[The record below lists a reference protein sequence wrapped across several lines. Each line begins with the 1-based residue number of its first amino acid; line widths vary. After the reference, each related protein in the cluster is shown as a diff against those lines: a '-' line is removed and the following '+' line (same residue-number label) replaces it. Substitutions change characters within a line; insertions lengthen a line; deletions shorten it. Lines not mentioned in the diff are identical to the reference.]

1 MLLFSALFRIL
12 FLFSAPCRI
21 LSLSPPSPP
30 FRHIDALKHFV
41 FRECQS
47 LFDVATRPCS
57 VAFDAH
63 RDDSYFNGGEDYITF
78 SGCPVNVGGGM
89 CAKVSIGFLF
99 F

>member
-1 MLLFSALFRIL
+1 MLLFRRFFVFCLFFRLPVVFCSI
-12 FLFSAPCRI
+12 F
-21 LSLSPPSPP
+21 PSPL
-30 FRHIDALKHFV
+30 RHIDALKHFV

-89 CAKVSIGFLF
+89 CAKVNIGFLIF
-99 F
+99 